1 MGPKSGHHAV
11 TQSGEELFNCT
22 QCTYSFAT
30 RAHLKVHMSTHSK
43 HRKSISSEISA
54 TINHN
59 HGRAKTFQL
68 ALPPCHQFVA
78 IWEKSRFLAKKSNFC
93 HTSPILVN
101 DPFVALGEAVHFPP
115 WDRFF
120 DFMFQSYSSFR
131 KKFRLT
137 CQKVFPLPTVGAS
150 SASNSPSALNAQTLR
165 ARAGLLLYY
174 QVDKTTN

>member
-22 QCTYSFAT
+22 QCTSSFAI

-59 HGRAKTFQL
+59 HGHAKTCQL

-78 IWEKSRFLAKKSNFC
+78 IWEKVTFFIERLFPVVARTWLEYRSVCFFFGQKSRFLPYDPNFGQQPV
-93 HTSPILVN
+93 HSPQR
-101 DPFVALGEAVHFPP
+101 DFSFPTLG
-115 WDRFF
+115 
-120 DFMFQSYSSFR
+120 S
-131 KKFRLT
+131 
-137 CQKVFPLPTVGAS
+137 
-150 SASNSPSALNAQTLR
+150 
-165 ARAGLLLYY
+165 LLLCLEVYCY
-174 QVDKTTN
+174 M

>member
-78 IWEKSRFLAKKSNFC
+78 IWEKVTFFFERLFLVVPRTWLEYRSVFFWAQNLGFFGQKIRFL
-93 HTSPILVN
+93 PY
-101 DPFVALGEAVHFPP
+101 DPKFGQRPVCSLWRGHSFPTLGTI
-115 WDRFF
+115 
-120 DFMFQSYSSFR
+120 
-131 KKFRLT
+131 FRLSVPEL
-137 CQKVFPLPTVGAS
+137 QQFS
-150 SASNSPSALNAQTLR
+150 
-165 ARAGLLLYY
+165 
-174 QVDKTTN
+174 